1 MNWEDKE
8 RAGAVFLVILG
19 IVAFFVGRPRKK
31 GGRRK

>member
-8 RAGAVFLVILG
+8 RAGAAFCLIVL
-19 IVAFFVGRPRKK
+19 IVAFLVGRPRKK

>member
-19 IVAFFVGRPRKK
+19 IVAYFVRPRKK

>member
-1 MNWEDKE
+1 MNWADKE
-8 RAGAVFLVILG
+8 RAGVAFLVIVG